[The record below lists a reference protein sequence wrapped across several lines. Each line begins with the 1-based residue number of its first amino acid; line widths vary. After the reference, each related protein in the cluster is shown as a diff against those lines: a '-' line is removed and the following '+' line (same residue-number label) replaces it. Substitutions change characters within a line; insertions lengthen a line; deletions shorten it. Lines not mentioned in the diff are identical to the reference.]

1 MSKMIRTWSDV
12 KDIIIAVHE
21 TLNELSKREDLIG
34 WIPGNQAVTGAVAEQ
49 LASLAKENSDLRKR
63 LSEVSEPTFQGLT
76 FDQLCEVLRR
86 EEIDLASVDQESAK
100 AMSACA
106 EKLGDSKP
114 SLLHLFWL
122 SRKPLLF
129 GARSMNGEILTAFHK
144 LNEFGLVS
152 CEQIRAPAGFGVIG
166 TKYYINDEGSRF
178 LLRLTRDIGPSD
190 LKLATDTIGVVR

>member
-114 SLLHLFWL
+114 SLLHLF
-122 SRKPLLF
+122 
-129 GARSMNGEILTAFHK
+129 
-144 LNEFGLVS
+144 
-152 CEQIRAPAGFGVIG
+152 
-166 TKYYINDEGSRF
+166 
-178 LLRLTRDIGPSD
+178 
-190 LKLATDTIGVVR
+190 